1 MNAVTTE
8 EYDAFASDYHWLYS
22 DRVLSGDPFV
32 ESYGTLLRSLPPQAR
47 ILDCACGIGIHS
59 LALARHGYDVRGADA
74 SAGMVAEARRR
85 AALEGLEVEFAKCSW
100 ADLPKKFTERF
111 DLVFCY
117 GNAIGHCRTPEETVA
132 SLCGMRAVLKPGGVL
147 ALDSRNWEKVR
158 RERVRFY
165 PMPMRVRDGSRC
177 FLLYIWNFPPRWQ
190 DPHLI
195 ELVLLF
201 PEEARTHHRS
211 YPITYYPFHYKDLV
225 IRLREAGFQEIP
237 SDFDDAKDAYTVIAR
252 TDNQSVQGTRAQRP
266 RP

>member
-1 MNAVTTE
+1 MTTVPAN
-8 EYDAFASDYHWLYS
+8 EYDAFAADYHWLYS
-22 DRVLSGDPFV
+22 DRVLSGDLFLEGYAAV
-32 ESYGTLLRSLPPQAR
+32 LRSLPPQAR

-85 AALEGLEVEFAKCSW
+85 AALERVAVEFTTCPW

-147 ALDSRNWEKVR
+147 AFDSRNWEKLR
-158 RERVRFY
+158 RERVRFT
-165 PMPMRVRDGSRC
+165 PMPMRVRDGLRC
-177 FLLYIWNFPPRWQ
+177 LTLYVWNFPPRWQ

-195 ELVLLF
+195 EVVLLF
-201 PEEARTHHRS
+201 QEETRTHHRA
-211 YPITYYPFHYKDLV
+211 YPITYYPFHHKDLV
-225 IRLREAGFQEIP
+225 TRLTESGFEKIQ
-237 SDFDDAKDAYTVIAR
+237 SNFDDAKDIYNVIAR
-252 TDNQSVQGTRAQRP
+252 NG
-266 RP
+266 